1 MNKDQVKGT
10 ANETAGK
17 VQKKFGEVVGS
28 TEQRAKGAA
37 KEVKGKSQQASGDV
51 KELVKDLTPKKA
63 RP

>member
-10 ANETAGK
+10 ANEAAGK

-28 TEQRAKGAA
+28 TEQRAKGTA
-37 KEVKGKSQQASGDV
+37 KEVKGKTQQAVGDV
-51 KELVKDLTPKKA
+51 KELAKDMSPKKA